1 MDPIDSMLRRWARE
15 TYRSDSTEGRR
26 EAYGEC
32 LSEGLRLVNWSKRIY
47 AGVHLG
53 FLADTW
59 EKDFGYGETGARA
72 EVHLECAAEIREIE
86 EGQQ

>member
-1 MDPIDSMLRRWARE
+1 MDRIDALLQKWAKETFNPHSTQERR
-15 TYRSDSTEGRR
+15 D
-26 EAYGEC
+26 AYGEC
-32 LSEGLRLVNWSKRIY
+32 LSEGLRIVNWSKRIY
-47 AGVHLG
+47 ASTHLG

-86 EGQQ
+86 EGLQ